1 MNRFES
7 KYFNTALLFNEAL
20 LQLLQVKDF
29 EFITVKDVCEK
40 AGVNRSTFY
49 LHYDN
54 TNDLL
59 KECIENINKKFIQSF
74 DNGVKD
80 KFNLTSKDTSDL
92 VLITPD
98 YLTPYLEFIKSNKI
112 VLKAYYNHPELM
124 GSNTVYNKMF
134 EKIFK
139 PILKRFS
146 ISDQESEYMMA
157 YYLSGVMA
165 IVMKW
170 VEGGCKE
177 ETSEIVNLIIKCVRP
192 YIDDKK

>member
-98 YLTPYLEFIKSNKI
+98 YLTPYLEFIKCNKI
-112 VLKAYYNHPELM
+112 VLKAYYNHPEIM
-124 GSNTVYNKMF
+124 GTDAVYNKML

-139 PILKRFS
+139 PILKRFGF
-146 ISDQESEYMMA
+146 SDNESEYMML
-157 YYLSGVMA
+157 YYLHGIMA